1 MIKKLLLTLTLG
13 VAMISSAYAGTVT
26 LAWDASPS
34 LDVNRYKIYG
44 VQGTNIVFLTN
55 NSNATLVLTLTNHL
69 SVVIPGL
76 VNGKAY
82 TFAATALSTNNL
94 ESVNSSTVWT
104 YIPYVTPSSPV
115 NLRFT
120 DVTP

>member
-1 MIKKLLLTLTLG
+1 MIKKILLSLTLG
-13 VAMISSAYAGTVT
+13 LAMILSASAGTVT

-34 LDVNRYKIYG
+34 SDVNRYKIYG
-44 VQGTNIVFLTN
+44 LQGTNVVFLTN
-55 NSNATLVLTLTNHL
+55 NSNATLVLTLTNQL

-94 ESVNSSTVWT
+94 ESLNSSTVWT
-104 YIPYVTPSSPV
+104 FIPYVTPSAPTL
-115 NLRFT
+115 LRFT